1 MRILNRYILREV
13 LTHTLTGGA
22 VFTFVLFI
30 TKLTPILQLVV
41 RSSAPIPSVAELI
54 FLTIP
59 SALTVTIPMSVLV
72 GILIGLSRLAA
83 DSEVTAMRASGIG
96 TGIFV
101 RTIGGL
107 AVVCYLLAT
116 FNTVSIAPR
125 SVAALASLQD
135 QLKTSQA
142 SFEVQPRVFYE
153 DMKNYILY
161 VQDVVPQ
168 QRAAV
173 WKNVFLADVTDPS
186 GLKITLAQ
194 EGVAVS
200 DSPDTLRLH
209 LVGASSHE
217 NVPKQPAQY
226 SITTFQE
233 TDIPVAL
240 TNGPEK
246 KLADQPAVP
255 EMSTKE
261 LLRHIALLRQQ
272 PGWDQG
278 EKNSVGIQYRW
289 YLIEANRRFALPT
302 ACLVLALVG
311 IPLGLSAR
319 KGGKATGF
327 VLTIALVFVYYVLS
341 LAGLALA
348 RQGRLPPALG
358 VWLGNIVFFLTGLAL
373 LWRVRKRPLELAA
386 RSLYLRLRSFRFRLR
401 RSGEGVESADQ
412 APMRVGFP
420 QILDDYVLRDFL
432 TYLLLVSATF
442 VILILV
448 FTFFELLGDI
458 IRNRV
463 PLVTVGEYLLHVI
476 PYYAYQ
482 IAPLPV
488 MIAIL
493 VTFGLLEKSNEVTAM
508 KATGISIY
516 RVVTPVL
523 ILAGVMA
530 GGLFLVDQFYLP
542 DNNRQE
548 EALRNL
554 IKGKPPQTFFRP
566 EHMWIFGKNNSIYYY
581 ELFDGD
587 RNVFG
592 NISVFEFDPA
602 SFSITKRIFAE
613 HARWDSGLNRFVFT
627 QGWLRAFN
635 GSAIQDFHP
644 FDVATF
650 SELEESPAYFKK
662 EVKQSSEMNYSELSQ
677 YIDDLQQ
684 SGFQVVPLRVQL
696 YKKFAFPLITLVMA
710 VLAIP
715 FSLRSAQ
722 RGALTGVA
730 TALGISIA
738 YFVVSALF
746 EAMGNI
752 SQLPPALAAWSPDLV
767 FALVGGYLIL
777 KVPS

>member
-13 LTHTLTGGA
+13 LTHALTGGA

-30 TKLTPILQLVV
+30 SKLTPILQLVV

-59 SALTVTIPMSVLV
+59 SALTVTIPMAVLV

-101 RTIGGL
+101 STIGGL
-107 AVVCYLLAT
+107 AVGCWLLAT

-125 SVAALASLQD
+125 SVAALASLQER
-135 QLKTSQA
+135 LKTSQA

-168 QRAAV
+168 ERAAI

-186 GLKITLAQ
+186 ALKITLAQ
-194 EGVAVS
+194 EGIAVG
-200 DSPDTLRLH
+200 DSPDSLRLH
-209 LVGASSHE
+209 LLGASSHE
-217 NVPKQPAQY
+217 NVPRQPAQY

-240 TNGPEK
+240 SSSAEK
-246 KLADQPAVP
+246 KPDQAAAVP
-255 EMSTKE
+255 QMSTAE
-261 LLRHIALLRQQ
+261 LLQHISSLRHQ
-272 PGWDQG
+272 PGSNLSG
-278 EKNSVGIQYRW
+278 EYRW

-302 ACLVLALVG
+302 ACIVLALVG

-327 VLTIALVFVYYVLS
+327 VLTIALVFIYYVVS

-358 VWLGNIVFFLTGLAL
+358 VWMGNIVFFLTGVVL
-373 LWRVRKRPLELAA
+373 LWRVRKRPLELAV
-386 RSLYLRLRSFRFRLR
+386 RSIYLRLRGFRFRIR
-401 RSGEGVESADQ
+401 RNSEGLESADQ

-420 QILDDYVLRDFL
+420 QILDDYILRDFL

-448 FTFFELLGDI
+448 FTFFELLSDI

-463 PLVTVGEYLLHVI
+463 PLVTVGEYLLHVV

-482 IAPLPV
+482 IAPMPV

-523 ILAGVMA
+523 ILAGVMS

-542 DNNRQE
+542 ENNRQE

-566 EHMWIFGKNNSIYYY
+566 ERSWIFGKNNSIYYY

-592 NISVFEFDPA
+592 NISIFEFDP
-602 SFSITKRIFAE
+602 STFSITKRIFAE
-613 HARWDSGLNRFVFT
+613 HARWDSGLSRFVFT
-627 QGWLRAFN
+627 QGWMRAFN

-650 SELEESPAYFKK
+650 SELEENPAYFKK

-696 YKKFAFPLITLVMA
+696 YKKFSFPLITLVMA

-730 TALGISIA
+730 TALGISIT

-777 KVPS
+777 KTPT